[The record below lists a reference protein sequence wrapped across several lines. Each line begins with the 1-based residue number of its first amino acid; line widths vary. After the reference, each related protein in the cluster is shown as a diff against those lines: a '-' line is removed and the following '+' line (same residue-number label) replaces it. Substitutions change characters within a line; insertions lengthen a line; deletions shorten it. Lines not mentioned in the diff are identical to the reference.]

1 MNKRILGFV
10 GSLSAFLMT
19 FICTGSAFADV
30 KKVEILDTELYN
42 ALKYC
47 AEVTPTISD
56 PAQYVTEN
64 FASAVVCPGLEN
76 AAFSDAF
83 QTISFPSEEDFM
95 AVQEIYLNSMGLKNV
110 DELEKFEGASRI
122 YVLNNEIE
130 ELNFLSGSTYRDPR
144 DRQIY
149 LNGNRLRKYP
159 TYYDYTPFF
168 SEDGSY
174 AGLFGMIITVNAM
187 VAGNQTIEDEYEGD
201 SYEMLD
207 FIAKVQTYF
216 DFLSNPPVSDDEG
229 ENQMR
234 QAVGAYYSSDGWI
247 ELENATLGDDRK
259 SLIPIDKTEDMK
271 ISYCRT
277 WEETM
282 ASPLFAGAP
291 DDTLN
296 MMVNEILRPFFDDS
310 GVACVL
316 RATIKSKNTAA
327 PVTDAMTPDGDGE
340 NGTATTPDASTPGTL
355 TPDAPVSEG
364 DTDGEDDAEVPSEAG
379 QDDDEYDLL
388 VPNTGVGKD
397 YVEGNGADRV
407 RQNDISIVV
416 TALFIVAVGAVIKG
430 KK

>member
-1 MNKRILGFV
+1 MDKKILGFV
-10 GSLSAFLMT
+10 GTLSAFLMA

-30 KKVEILDTELYN
+30 KKVEIENTELYN

-47 AEVTPTISD
+47 AEVTPAISD

-76 AAFSDAF
+76 AAFGDAF

-95 AVQEIYLNSMGLKNV
+95 AVREIYLNGMGLKNV
-110 DELEKFEGASRI
+110 DELEKLEGASKI

-130 ELNFLSGSTYRDPR
+130 EVNFLDGSTYRDPR

-149 LNGNRLRKYP
+149 LNGNHLRKYP
-159 TYYDYTPFF
+159 AYYDYTPFF
-168 SEDGSY
+168 GEDGSY
-174 AGLFGMIITVNAM
+174 MGLLGMIITTNAM
-187 VAGNQTIEDEYEGD
+187 VVGNQTIEDEYEGD

-216 DFLSNPPVSDDEG
+216 DFLSNPPMSDDEV

-234 QAVGAYYSSDGWI
+234 QTIGAYYSSDGWM

-277 WEETM
+277 WEETF
-282 ASPLFAGAP
+282 ASPLFAGAS

-296 MMVNEILRPFFDDS
+296 MMVNEMLRPFFDDS

-327 PVTDAMTPDGDGE
+327 PVTD
-340 NGTATTPDASTPGTL
+340 TTTS
-355 TPDAPVSEG
+355 
-364 DTDGEDDAEVPSEAG
+364 
-379 QDDDEYDLL
+379 DDDDIEYDLL
-388 VPNTGVGKD
+388 VPDTSVVKENV
-397 YVEGNGADRV
+397 AS
-407 RQNDISIVV
+407 NDDCFIIVTV
-416 TALFIVAVGAVIKG
+416 LLAAVGFVVVKARR
-430 KK
+430 